1 MATRKSNRNCQYG
14 MECRRSDCWNKHPPG
29 WVPPPPKKCKFG
41 DECCWTPA
49 SCPGGGHVPC
59 ENGTDCPQKGNGCSK
74 DHRAPETLHVY
85 QTMVRITKSSD
96 IWTYFLDKGL
106 TLTEDEWLDTSK
118 MTSPDRNMLERS
130 LKKAA
135 EKDTLVCYMDIQ
147 AKWTDEPDPQ
157 LVEDDETRLIQVWFR
172 EEWGKESWWQ
182 TEDEWVAA
190 KNGF

>member
-1 MATRKSNRNCQYG
+1 
-14 MECRRSDCWNKHPPG
+14 
-29 WVPPPPKKCKFG
+29 
-41 DECCWTPA
+41 
-49 SCPGGGHVPC
+49 
-59 ENGTDCPQKGNGCSK
+59 
-74 DHRAPETLHVY
+74 
-85 QTMVRITKSSD
+85 
-96 IWTYFLDKGL
+96 
-106 TLTEDEWLDTSK
+106 
-118 MTSPDRNMLERS
+118 MLERS